1 MSAITDFLKG
11 VSLFQGMSELELNAV
26 AAFMELRRFKA
37 GQVVFAQGE
46 RGTELFIMKA
56 GRVASIATDSDG
68 DSRRVYEFGPGRFF
82 GEMSVI
88 ENEPRSA
95 TCQALE
101 DSEVLVLDGLDFYR
115 LVWEHPVIGLG
126 MLGSMAKV
134 MAGWLDEASGFLND
148 TVRWGETARRRAVMD
163 DLSGLFNRRFLEE
176 TMRARFSRSHS
187 SAPRCAMIMLDIDY
201 FHKHNDKFGRA
212 AGDAIIGTAG
222 AAFGRMVR
230 DGDVA
235 AHLAGDEF
243 AFFMPESGM
252 DEAMMLAERIRQEA
266 EGLFLEFRQGPS
278 GKPLRVA
285 LSASLGVAASPDDA
299 SDPEALMAAAD
310 KALFAAKEAGRNR
323 VERYRPE

>member
-1 MSAITDFLKG
+1 MNAMMEFLQN
-11 VSLFQGMSELELNAV
+11 VDLFQKMSKLELNAV
-26 AAFMELRRFKA
+26 AAFLELRRYKA
-37 GQVVFAQGE
+37 GQVLFTKGE
-46 RGTELFIMKA
+46 SGTELFIMKS
-56 GRVASIATDSDG
+56 GKVASIATDSDG
-68 DSRRVYEFGPGRFF
+68 DSRRVYEFSPGRFF

-101 DSEVLVLDGLDFYR
+101 DSEVLVMDGLDFYR
-115 LVWEHPVIGLG
+115 LVWDYPVIGVS
-126 MLGSMAKV
+126 MLSSMAKV
-134 MAGWLDEASGFLND
+134 MAGRLDEASGFLND
-148 TVRWGETARRRAVMD
+148 TVRWGETARRRAVID

-201 FHKHNDKFGRA
+201 FHKHNDAFGRA
-212 AGDAIIGTAG
+212 AGDAIISTAG

-243 AFFMPESGM
+243 AFFMPEAGI
-252 DEAMMLAERIRQEA
+252 DEAAKLAERIRQEA
-266 EGLFLEFRQGPS
+266 ETLFLEFRQGP
-278 GKPLRVA
+278 GGTPKRVT

-299 SDPEALMAAAD
+299 GQWDALMAAAD
-310 KALFAAKEAGRNR
+310 KALFAAKESGRNR
-323 VERYRPE
+323 VERYRKT